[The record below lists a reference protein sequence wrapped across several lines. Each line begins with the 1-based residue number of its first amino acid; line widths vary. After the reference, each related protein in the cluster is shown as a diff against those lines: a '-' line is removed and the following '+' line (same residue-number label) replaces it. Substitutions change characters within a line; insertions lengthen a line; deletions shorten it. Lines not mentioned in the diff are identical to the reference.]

1 MTYTNITQIVKYKS
15 SKINF
20 TPAKWKLKVDNHR
33 RFPPKDK
40 ISKTKQ
46 AINLIQCHCRMRL
59 K

>member
-1 MTYTNITQIVKYKS
+1 MTYTNTIQILKKKS
-15 SKINF
+15 TKIKF
-20 TPAKWKLKVDNHR
+20 TSAKWKLKVDNHR